1 MKFMKNKSTI
11 LLFSL
16 FFGFVAGFTA
26 CSSDEEVIPKTL
38 EEYKTELSTIVTLE
52 IAKVQNCVVGYN
64 KGNFKSELLFAD
76 QRYNYMSA
84 LVSAEATLAN
94 SDLTIA
100 GIFAENKA
108 IAVPG
113 KAFND
118 NLYISDRRP
127 IHELIVICDTLIA
140 HTPEGIAVGE
150 APATER
156 NTFIAAVARAKKIRS
171 ASTTIE
177 RQVLEAVEVLN
188 QALTVF
194 QSAIIK

>member
-1 MKFMKNKSTI
+1 MKNKSTI
-11 LLFSL
+11 LLFFL
-16 FFGFVAGFTA
+16 FFGFVAGFIA

-38 EEYKTELSTIVTLE
+38 EEYKAELSAIVTSE

-64 KGNFKSELLFAD
+64 KGNFKSQFELLFAD
-76 QRYNYMSA
+76 YKYNYMSA
-84 LVSAEATLAN
+84 LVSAEATLARA
-94 SDLTIA
+94 DLTIA
-100 GIFAENKA
+100 DIFAENKA

-140 HTPEGIAVGE
+140 HTPEGIAVGQ
-150 APATER
+150 APAAER
-156 NTFIAAVARAKKIRS
+156 NTFIAAVTRAKTIRS
-171 ASTTIE
+171 TSTTIE
-177 RQVLEAVEVLN
+177 RQVSEAVEVLN